1 MALSDDLISQF
12 VKVTKDK
19 TKDKGETIVYGT
31 VQKSVAP
38 NGLNYVKIDGSDL
51 LTPISSTTVI
61 SANDR
66 VTVML
71 KNHSAVVTGNLTSP
85 AARSSDTI
93 DISSFNI
100 MNARIDT
107 LETTKLSAADID
119 GKYANIDFSNISKAT
134 MAAFYMNSG
143 LIQNAIVGDSTI
155 TGKLVGVTI
164 GGDLIENST
173 IKAGKL
179 VINGADGLYSKLN
192 TDGMTTEDEQT
203 NQNSLDGSIVKAKSI
218 AATKI
223 SITDLF
229 AFGATIGGFIITDS
243 ALYSGAKS
251 DANNITR
258 GIYLGKDAQAAI
270 GDETSYIK
278 YYKDS
283 EGNYKLDI
291 SADNITLSNGQ
302 YILGNSSAVMYYQ
315 AKNVSETNTGDAFKI
330 TSGNNTA
337 ENNTSSIWFFGAAD
351 TKSRYIGSYLAYNR
365 IYSITSNMVVTD
377 NGIFGRSP
385 SSSQRY
391 VKDIQLA
398 DITELKGLYDLPVKK
413 FKYNDN
419 YIATDDELYNKD
431 LYGFTAEDLESIL
444 PCAVQHKIDEN
455 GELYSEMWNS
465 NIIVPSLLKLIQDL
479 NSRLKVLE
487 EKEQTNV

>member
-71 KNHSAVVTGNLTSP
+71 KNHSAVVTGNLSSP
-85 AARSSDTI
+85 AARSSDTV
-93 DISSFNI
+93 DILSFNI

-107 LETTKLSAADID
+107 LETTKLSAADIE

-134 MAAFYMNSG
+134 MAAFYTNSG

-243 ALYSGAKS
+243 ALYSGVKS

-278 YYKDS
+278 YYKYS

-291 SADNITLSNGQ
+291 SADNITLSN
-302 YILGNSSAVMYYQ
+302 
-315 AKNVSETNTGDAFKI
+315 
-330 TSGNNTA
+330 
-337 ENNTSSIWFFGAAD
+337 
-351 TKSRYIGSYLAYNR
+351 NR
-365 IYSITSNMVVTD
+365 IYSIASNMVVTD

-398 DITELKGLYDLPVKK
+398 DITELNGLYDLPVKK

-455 GELYSEMWNS
+455 GELHSEMWNS

>member
-71 KNHSAVVTGNLTSP
+71 KNHSAVVTGNLSSP
-85 AARSSDTI
+85 AARSSDTV
-93 DISSFNI
+93 DILSFNI

-107 LETTKLSAADID
+107 LETTKLSAADIE

-243 ALYSGAKS
+243 ALYSGVKS

-291 SADNITLSNGQ
+291 SANNITLSN
-302 YILGNSSAVMYYQ
+302 
-315 AKNVSETNTGDAFKI
+315 
-330 TSGNNTA
+330 
-337 ENNTSSIWFFGAAD
+337 
-351 TKSRYIGSYLAYNR
+351 NR
-365 IYSITSNMVVTD
+365 IYSIASNMVVTD

-398 DITELKGLYDLPVKK
+398 DITELNGLYDLPVKK

-455 GELYSEMWNS
+455 GKLHSEMWNS

>member
-31 VQKSVAP
+31 IQKSVAP

-71 KNHSAVVTGNLTSP
+71 KNHSAVVTGNLSSP
-85 AARSSDTI
+85 AARSSDTV
-93 DISSFNI
+93 DILSFNI

-107 LETTKLSAADID
+107 LETTKLSAADIE
-119 GKYANIDFSNISKAT
+119 GKYASIDFSNISKAT

-251 DANNITR
+251 DASNITR

-278 YYKDS
+278 YYKNSD
-283 EGNYKLDI
+283 GNYKLDI
-291 SADNITLSNGQ
+291 SADNITLS
-302 YILGNSSAVMYYQ
+302 
-315 AKNVSETNTGDAFKI
+315 
-330 TSGNNTA
+330 
-337 ENNTSSIWFFGAAD
+337 
-351 TKSRYIGSYLAYNR
+351 YNR
-365 IYSITSNMVVTD
+365 IYSIASNMVVTD

-398 DITELKGLYDLPVKK
+398 DITELNGLYDLPVKK

-455 GELYSEMWNS
+455 GKLHSEMWNS

>member
-71 KNHSAVVTGNLTSP
+71 KNHSAVVTGNLSSP
-85 AARSSDTI
+85 AARSSDTV
-93 DISSFNI
+93 DILSFNI

-107 LETTKLSAADID
+107 LETTKLSAADIE
-119 GKYANIDFSNISKAT
+119 GKYANIDFSNISKTT

-143 LIQNAIVGDSTI
+143 LIQNAIVGDSAI

-251 DANNITR
+251 DVNNITR

-278 YYKDS
+278 YYKYS

-291 SADNITLSNGQ
+291 SADNITLSN
-302 YILGNSSAVMYYQ
+302 
-315 AKNVSETNTGDAFKI
+315 
-330 TSGNNTA
+330 
-337 ENNTSSIWFFGAAD
+337 
-351 TKSRYIGSYLAYNR
+351 NR
-365 IYSITSNMVVTD
+365 IYSIASNMVVTD

-398 DITELKGLYDLPVKK
+398 DITELNGLYDLPVKK

-455 GELYSEMWNS
+455 GELHSEMWNS

>member
-31 VQKSVAP
+31 IQKSVAP

-71 KNHSAVVTGNLTSP
+71 KNHSAVVTGNLSSP
-85 AARSSDTI
+85 AARSSDTV
-93 DISSFNI
+93 DILSFNI

-107 LETTKLSAADID
+107 LETTKLSAADIE

-243 ALYSGAKS
+243 ALYSGVKS

-291 SADNITLSNGQ
+291 SADNITLS
-302 YILGNSSAVMYYQ
+302 
-315 AKNVSETNTGDAFKI
+315 
-330 TSGNNTA
+330 
-337 ENNTSSIWFFGAAD
+337 
-351 TKSRYIGSYLAYNR
+351 YNR
-365 IYSITSNMVVTD
+365 IYSIASNMVVTD

-398 DITELKGLYDLPVKK
+398 DITELNGLYDLPVKK

-455 GELYSEMWNS
+455 GELHSEMWNS

-479 NSRLKVLE
+479 NNRLKVLE

>member
-71 KNHSAVVTGNLTSP
+71 KNHSAVVTGNLSSP
-85 AARSSDTI
+85 AARSSDTV
-93 DISSFNI
+93 DILSFNI

-107 LETTKLSAADID
+107 LETTKLSAADIE

-243 ALYSGAKS
+243 ALYSGVKS

-283 EGNYKLDI
+283 DGNYKLDI
-291 SADNITLSNGQ
+291 SADNITLPN
-302 YILGNSSAVMYYQ
+302 
-315 AKNVSETNTGDAFKI
+315 
-330 TSGNNTA
+330 
-337 ENNTSSIWFFGAAD
+337 
-351 TKSRYIGSYLAYNR
+351 NR
-365 IYSITSNMVVTD
+365 IYSIASNMVVTD

-391 VKDIQLA
+391 IKDIQLA
-398 DITELKGLYDLPVKK
+398 DISELNGLYDLPVKK

>member
-71 KNHSAVVTGNLTSP
+71 KNHSAVVTGNLSSP
-85 AARSSDTI
+85 AARSSDTV
-93 DISSFNI
+93 DILSFNI

-107 LETTKLSAADID
+107 LETTKLSAADIE

-243 ALYSGAKS
+243 ALYSGVKS

-291 SADNITLSNGQ
+291 SADNITLSN
-302 YILGNSSAVMYYQ
+302 
-315 AKNVSETNTGDAFKI
+315 
-330 TSGNNTA
+330 
-337 ENNTSSIWFFGAAD
+337 
-351 TKSRYIGSYLAYNR
+351 NR
-365 IYSITSNMVVTD
+365 IYSIASNMVVTD

-391 VKDIQLA
+391 VKDIKLA
-398 DITELKGLYDLPVKK
+398 DITELNGLYDLPVKK

-455 GELYSEMWNS
+455 GELHSEMWNS
-465 NIIVPSLLKLIQDL
+465 NIIIPSLLKLIQDL

>member
-71 KNHSAVVTGNLTSP
+71 KNHSAVVTGNLSSP
-85 AARSSDTI
+85 AARSSDTV
-93 DISSFNI
+93 DILSFNI

-107 LETTKLSAADID
+107 LETTKLSAADIE

-243 ALYSGAKS
+243 ALYSGVKS

-291 SADNITLSNGQ
+291 SADNITLSN
-302 YILGNSSAVMYYQ
+302 
-315 AKNVSETNTGDAFKI
+315 
-330 TSGNNTA
+330 
-337 ENNTSSIWFFGAAD
+337 
-351 TKSRYIGSYLAYNR
+351 NR
-365 IYSITSNMVVTD
+365 IYSIASNMVVTD

-455 GELYSEMWNS
+455 GELHSEMWNS
-465 NIIVPSLLKLIQDL
+465 NIIIPSLLKLIQDL

>member
-19 TKDKGETIVYGT
+19 TKDKSETIVYGT

-107 LETTKLSAADID
+107 LETTKLSAADIE

-143 LIQNAIVGDSTI
+143 LIQNAVVGDSTI

-192 TDGMTTEDEQT
+192 TDGMTTEAEQT

-243 ALYSGAKS
+243 ALYSGVKS

-270 GDETSYIK
+270 GDVRFPVT
-278 YYKDS
+278 
-283 EGNYKLDI
+283 
-291 SADNITLSNGQ
+291 
-302 YILGNSSAVMYYQ
+302 
-315 AKNVSETNTGDAFKI
+315 
-330 TSGNNTA
+330 TA
-337 ENNTSSIWFFGAAD
+337 E
-351 TKSRYIGSYLAYNR
+351 
-365 IYSITSNMVVTD
+365 
-377 NGIFGRSP
+377 
-385 SSSQRY
+385 
-391 VKDIQLA
+391 
-398 DITELKGLYDLPVKK
+398 
-413 FKYNDN
+413 
-419 YIATDDELYNKD
+419 
-431 LYGFTAEDLESIL
+431 
-444 PCAVQHKIDEN
+444 
-455 GELYSEMWNS
+455 
-465 NIIVPSLLKLIQDL
+465 
-479 NSRLKVLE
+479 
-487 EKEQTNV
+487 